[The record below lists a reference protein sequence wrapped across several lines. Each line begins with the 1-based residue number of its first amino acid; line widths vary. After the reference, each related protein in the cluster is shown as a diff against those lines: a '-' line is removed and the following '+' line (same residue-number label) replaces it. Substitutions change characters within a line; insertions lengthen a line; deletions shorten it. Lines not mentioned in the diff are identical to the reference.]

1 MPDSGHIESAIP
13 GAFINNNRQLEGF
26 QVTEEEENKMVER
39 MKSIK
44 FKTGLS
50 YDNII
55 AIFQLL
61 EKKRENDQNLWDGD
75 ARDEAILEIVKTL
88 KELVSAL
95 ESRNF

>member
-26 QVTEEEENKMVER
+26 QVTEEDENKMVER
-39 MKSIK
+39 IESIK
-44 FKTGLS
+44 FNTRLS

-75 ARDEAILEIVKTL
+75 ARDEANLEIVKTL
-88 KELVSAL
+88 KALVSAL
-95 ESRNF
+95 ESRSF

>member
-26 QVTEEEENKMVER
+26 QVTEEDENKMVER
-39 MKSIK
+39 IESIK
-44 FKTGLS
+44 FNTRLS

-75 ARDEAILEIVKTL
+75 TRDEANLEIVKTL
-88 KELVSAL
+88 KALVSAL
-95 ESRNF
+95 ESRSF